1 MGVTTLREQQARAQ
15 ARKQVPTQTDLPG
28 PRPCFELETTDEF
41 YPRQLLDYEQ
51 APEVIYGRGQAST
64 LRPGVAII
72 GARNAT
78 PYGIS
83 AARAVAT
90 WAVARGLA
98 VYSGCARGCDQ
109 AAHRGALE
117 AGGSTVAVLGCG
129 ADVAYPNR
137 AAGLLDEITGAG
149 CVVSK
154 YAWGTP
160 PAAYRFRERNWLIAA
175 LSQLV
180 VVVEARIP
188 SGTFSTVEHAL
199 DLGVGLA
206 AVPGSIFCPESQA
219 PNRFIGEGAIPL
231 TCQGDLDSAIERF
244 LPIEV
249 QERIPGDPEAGSSAG
264 ETCQL
269 ALPVATDDQLL
280 RILAAQPTGLEELAR
295 ELSLSPREAMLRC
308 SRAEIEGVV
317 ERYPDGRYGLSSA
330 ELLRRAKV
338 CSIHERSKA

>member
-1 MGVTTLREQQARAQ
+1 MNTTTSQEEAAPVQGGAQTQAPKSVQ
-15 ARKQVPTQTDLPG
+15 SPS
-28 PRPCFELETTDEF
+28 PCFELESTDEL
-41 YPRQLLDYEQ
+41 YPCQLLDYEQ
-51 APEVIYGRGQAST
+51 APEVIYGRGQAAA

-83 AARAVAT
+83 AARAVAS
-90 WAVARGLA
+90 WAVERGLT

-117 AGGSTVAVLGCG
+117 AGGATVAVLGCG
-129 ADVAYPNR
+129 ADVAYPTR
-137 AAGLLDEITGAG
+137 AVRLLDEIAVAG

-160 PAAYRFRERNWLIAA
+160 PMAYRFRERNWLIAA
-175 LSQLV
+175 LSQFV

-231 TCQGDLDSAIERF
+231 TCQSDLDSAIERF
-244 LPIEV
+244 LPGGV
-249 QERIPGDPEAGSSAG
+249 LNDDLG
-264 ETCQL
+264 ETEDESGGGASQL
-269 ALPVATDDQLL
+269 RLPVAADEQLL
-280 RILAAQPTGLEELAR
+280 RMLAAQPISLDELAR
-295 ELSLSPREAMLRC
+295 ELCLSSREAMLRC

-317 ERYPDGRYGLSSA
+317 ERYPDGRYGLSST
-330 ELLRRAKV
+330 ELLRRARV
-338 CSIHERSKA
+338 KARR